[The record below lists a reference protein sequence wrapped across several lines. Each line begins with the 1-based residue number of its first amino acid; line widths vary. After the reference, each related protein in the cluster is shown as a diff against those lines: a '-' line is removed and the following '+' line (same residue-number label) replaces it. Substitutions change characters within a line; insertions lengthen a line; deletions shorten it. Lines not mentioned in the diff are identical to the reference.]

1 MVVSYVS
8 LEIQSKVDSEAYCKI
23 RYEFKCVS
31 RWIAIIMEPIDSI
44 MMPSFAPFWEFIKIH
59 LSKPHSK

>member
-23 RYEFKCVS
+23 RYKFKCVS

-44 MMPSFAPFWEFIKIH
+44 MIPSFAPFWEFFKN
-59 LSKPHSK
+59 SFE